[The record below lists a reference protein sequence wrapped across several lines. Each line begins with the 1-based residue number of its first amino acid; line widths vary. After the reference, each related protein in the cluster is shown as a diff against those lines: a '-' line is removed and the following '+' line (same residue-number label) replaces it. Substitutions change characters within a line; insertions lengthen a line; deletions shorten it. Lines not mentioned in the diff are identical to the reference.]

1 MMRNIILNL
10 RMNPKIIKKGKMN
23 KMNSNIKKIKAFVIK
38 LNHKSILNQKDNL
51 IPIKISLFQ
60 MNIQS

>member
-1 MMRNIILNL
+1 MMRNIVLNL

>member
-1 MMRNIILNL
+1 MMRNIVLNL

-38 LNHKSILNQKDNL
+38 LNHKSNLNQKDN
-51 IPIKISLFQ
+51 
-60 MNIQS
+60 

>member
-38 LNHKSILNQKDNL
+38 LNHKSNLNQKDNYT
-51 IPIKISLFQ
+51 PIKISLFQ